1 VKFYLPILRSF
12 TVAGYPRSP
21 AVLAR
26 SRW

>member
-1 VKFYLPILRSF
+1 MLI

-21 AVLAR
+21 AVLAS